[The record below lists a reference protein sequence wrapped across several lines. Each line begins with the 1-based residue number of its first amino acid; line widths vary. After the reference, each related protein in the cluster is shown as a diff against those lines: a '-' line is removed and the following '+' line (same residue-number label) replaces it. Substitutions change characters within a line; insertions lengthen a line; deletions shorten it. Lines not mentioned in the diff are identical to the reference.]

1 MVPKISTSRWSLVFV
16 GWLRLRCAAL
26 GVAVRPLEITVY
38 VLASLLTAV
47 AVTTAGSVGFVGLV
61 PY

>member
-1 MVPKISTSRWSLVFV
+1 M
-16 GWLRLRCAAL
+16 
-26 GVAVRPLEITVY
+26 AVRPLELTVY

-61 PY
+61 VPHMLRLLLGNDQRLILPASVPAAPY